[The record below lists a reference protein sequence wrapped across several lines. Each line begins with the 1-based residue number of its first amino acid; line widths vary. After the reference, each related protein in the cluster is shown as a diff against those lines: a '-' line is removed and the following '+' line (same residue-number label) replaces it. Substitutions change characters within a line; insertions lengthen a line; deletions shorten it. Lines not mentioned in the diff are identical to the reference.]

1 MYFIHTVMFHVK
13 HYTVWIFYCI
23 YYSHNVFFTMG
34 LVQKSTYI
42 SGFILSSFYLYIII
56 NIETIYSV
64 KQSNVSCETL
74 KIINLF

>member
-1 MYFIHTVMFHVK
+1 
-13 HYTVWIFYCI
+13 
-23 YYSHNVFFTMG
+23 MG

-56 NIETIYSV
+56 NNETIYSV

-74 KIINLF
+74 KNKNFILMLSH

>member
-1 MYFIHTVMFHVK
+1 
-13 HYTVWIFYCI
+13 
-23 YYSHNVFFTMG
+23 MG

-64 KQSNVSCETL
+64 KHSDVSCETL
-74 KIINLF
+74 KIKILF